1 MLLGS
6 YFKHKEHQG
15 CTKDTKPSYT
25 LLCVEILVNS
35 FVSFVVKFLF

>member
-15 CTKDTKPSYT
+15 CTKDTKTNYT
-25 LLCVEILVNS
+25 LLYLCDLFE
-35 FVSFVVKFLF
+35 FLCALCG